1 MRTYQ
6 PARMVITHG
15 EGVWLYDSE
24 GRRYLDFCA
33 GVAVCCLGHAHP
45 ALVETVADQARRV
58 MHVSNYFFNE
68 QNVRLAD
75 ELCKV
80 TGFDRAFFSNSGA
93 EANEA
98 MLKLVRRWFHQRG
111 RPRTRII
118 AFEQAFHG
126 RTFGALALTG
136 NPKYLEGYGEP
147 VAGIEHVPYG
157 DLDAVRAR
165 MGDDVAAIF
174 VEPVQGEGGVNVPPP
189 VAPALLS
196 ATPERADGRR
206 LASASATQEEAEAVL
221 TVLRQLPP
229 SLTPESDPFEVRLA
243 VSAAEGS
250 SAYAIEEQVPE
261 GWSVRQISHDGRW
274 DAVNRKVKW
283 GPFFD
288 GKDRTFTY
296 TAVPAAGITEAAV
309 FAGVGSA
316 DGLDHPIGGADRVW
330 PHGYADAPQVTAR
343 FTASGPALQVT
354 AAAGRRYRIEIS
366 TDLVSWSDWTT
377 VDVGDAGVLEIPMEA
392 TGDRA
397 FFRARLAE

>member
-1 MRTYQ
+1 EFYAFRND
-6 PARMVITHG
+6 P
-15 EGVWLYDSE
+15 
-24 GRRYLDFCA
+24 
-33 GVAVCCLGHAHP
+33 
-45 ALVETVADQARRV
+45 ETNAP
-58 MHVSNYFFNE
+58 M
-68 QNVRLAD
+68 
-75 ELCKV
+75 
-80 TGFDRAFFSNSGA
+80 
-93 EANEA
+93 
-98 MLKLVRRWFHQRG
+98 WW
-111 RPRTRII
+111 
-118 AFEQAFHG
+118 
-126 RTFGALALTG
+126 
-136 NPKYLEGYGEP
+136 
-147 VAGIEHVPYG
+147 
-157 DLDAVRAR
+157 
-165 MGDDVAAIF
+165 
-174 VEPVQGEGGVNVPPP
+174 VNVPPP

-206 LASASATQEEAEAVL
+206 LASASATQEEAGAVL

-377 VDVGDAGVLEIPMEA
+377 VDVGDAGVL
-392 TGDRA
+392 
-397 FFRARLAE
+397 